1 SPLSVRAFWKYFS
14 DDVESRGTYSP
25 LIGGESLRIFPKMQS
40 RKNEWIRSPFPLTRS
55 QGPVFGDDTTSCVF
69 SSVCVCVYVSVY
81 VSVCVYVCVCVT
93 LCVCFSA
100 CLFLSVCM
108 CTCVCV
114 CVCVCM
120 TCA

>member
-69 SSVCVCVYVSVY
+69 SSVCVCVYM
-81 VSVCVYVCVCVT
+81 CLCMC
-93 LCVCFSA
+93 LCVCM
-100 CLFLSVCM
+100 CM
-108 CTCVCV
+108 CVVSVSVIVYVYVYMCTQCQCV
-114 CVCVCM
+114 
-120 TCA
+120 